1 MLSVRLVREDTA
13 RLIHKVPQ
21 INSLT
26 ISTSWSWLFN
36 LVLLPK
42 GGGGGA
48 LLFGQGQ
55 GCASEQGMV
64 FRFLSLKHSYTIS
77 LFKVLK

>member
-1 MLSVRLVREDTA
+1 MCCLLDSVERIRLV
-13 RLIHKVPQ
+13 LIHKVPQ

-42 GGGGGA
+42 GGA
-48 LLFGQGQ
+48 PLFGQGQ
-55 GCASEQGMV
+55 VCASEQGMV

>member
-42 GGGGGA
+42 GRGGEGVLFYLAKGRYV
-48 LLFGQGQ
+48 LLNRAWFSG
-55 GCASEQGMV
+55 S
-64 FRFLSLKHSYTIS
+64 
-77 LFKVLK
+77 